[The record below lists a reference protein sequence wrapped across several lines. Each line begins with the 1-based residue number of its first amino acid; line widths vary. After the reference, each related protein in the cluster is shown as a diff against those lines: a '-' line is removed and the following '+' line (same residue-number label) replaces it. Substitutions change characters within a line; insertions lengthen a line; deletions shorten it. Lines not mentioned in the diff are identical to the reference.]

1 MSTRKES
8 NVETATSV
16 KINEGKNDSCESE
29 GYHKH
34 VRHNSM
40 DDNNDFSPI
49 LSYLITGY
57 ISSRILD
64 PLFQSNF

>member
-1 MSTRKES
+1 MSNRQES
-8 NVETATSV
+8 SAGKATLV

-29 GYHKH
+29 GYHKQ

-49 LSYLITGY
+49 LSYLITHFPIQLQYGAA
-57 ISSRILD
+57 
-64 PLFQSNF
+64 

>member
-16 KINEGKNDSCESE
+16 KINEGKKDSRESE
-29 GYHKH
+29 SYHEQVGH
-34 VRHNSM
+34 YSM

-49 LSYLITGY
+49 LSYLITAVY
-57 ISSRILD
+57 RL
-64 PLFQSNF
+64 